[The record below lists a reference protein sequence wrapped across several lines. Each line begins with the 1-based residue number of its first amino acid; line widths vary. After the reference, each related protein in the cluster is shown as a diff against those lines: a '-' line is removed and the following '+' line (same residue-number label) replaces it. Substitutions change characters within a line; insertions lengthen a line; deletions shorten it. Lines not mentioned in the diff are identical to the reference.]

1 MKRQHVLGVIALFL
15 LLAIDQGS
23 KYLAVHFLQGHPDV
37 ILIPGVFQLEYLENR
52 GAAFG
57 ILQNQRV
64 LLLIV
69 TLIIFGGLCYFY
81 CKMGSG
87 RKWRPLQSA
96 IVLIAAGAIGNFIDR
111 MMWHYVVD
119 FLYIKA
125 INFPVFNVADCY
137 VCVAAVLLIYC
148 LLIRKKEED
157 YLWKKKN

>member
-23 KYLAVHFLQGHPDV
+23 KYLAV

-96 IVLIAAGAIGNFIDR
+96 IVLIAAGAIGNMIDR
-111 MMWHYVVD
+111 FARGYVVD
-119 FLYIKA
+119 FFYFSLIH
-125 INFPVFNVADCY
+125 FPVFNVADCY
-137 VCVAAVLLIYC
+137 VVVGAVIALL
-148 LLIRKKEED
+148 LLLFYYKEED
-157 YLWKKKN
+157 FAR

>member
-23 KYLAVHFLQGHPDV
+23 KYLAVNFLQGHPDV
-37 ILIPGVFQLEYLENR
+37 MLIPGVFQLEYLENR

-96 IVLIAAGAIGNFIDR
+96 IVLIAAGAIGNMIDR
-111 MMWHYVVD
+111 FARGYVID
-119 FLYIKA
+119 F
-125 INFPVFNVADCY
+125 FPLNIHLD
-137 VCVAAVLLIYC
+137 
-148 LLIRKKEED
+148 K
-157 YLWKKKN
+157 

>member
-1 MKRQHVLGVIALFL
+1 MLYLFPEC
-15 LLAIDQGS
+15 
-23 KYLAVHFLQGHPDV
+23 F
-37 ILIPGVFQLEYLENR
+37 ENR

-96 IVLIAAGAIGNFIDR
+96 IVLIAAGAIGNMIDR
-111 MMWHYVVD
+111 FARGYVVD
-119 FLYIKA
+119 FFYFSLIH
-125 INFPVFNVADCY
+125 FPVFNVADCY
-137 VCVAAVLLIYC
+137 VVVGAVIALL
-148 LLIRKKEED
+148 LLLFYYKEED
-157 YLWKKKN
+157 FAR

>member
-37 ILIPGVFQLEYLENR
+37 MLIPGVFQLEYLENR

-64 LLLIV
+64 LLL
-69 TLIIFGGLCYFY
+69 
-81 CKMGSG
+81 GSG

-96 IVLIAAGAIGNFIDR
+96 IVLIAAGAIGNMIDR
-111 MMWHYVVD
+111 FARGYVVD
-119 FLYIKA
+119 FFYFSLIH
-125 INFPVFNVADCY
+125 FPVFNVADCY
-137 VCVAAVLLIYC
+137 VVVGAVIALL
-148 LLIRKKEED
+148 LLLFYYKEED
-157 YLWKKKN
+157 FAR

>member
-87 RKWRPLQSA
+87 DRCRVPL
-96 IVLIAAGAIGNFIDR
+96 F
-111 MMWHYVVD
+111 
-119 FLYIKA
+119 
-125 INFPVFNVADCY
+125 
-137 VCVAAVLLIYC
+137 
-148 LLIRKKEED
+148 
-157 YLWKKKN
+157 

>member
-96 IVLIAAGAIGNFIDR
+96 IVLIAAGAVSYTHLQLHMFAYFRFRLGNLR
-111 MMWHYVVD
+111 KRWMS
-119 FLYIKA
+119 LK
-125 INFPVFNVADCY
+125 
-137 VCVAAVLLIYC
+137 IYM
-148 LLIRKKEED
+148 K
-157 YLWKKKN
+157 Y

>member
-69 TLIIFGGLCYFY
+69 TLIIFGGVLFL
-81 CKMGSG
+81 
-87 RKWRPLQSA
+87 LQDGQWQEMET
-96 IVLIAAGAIGNFIDR
+96 AAECHCFDRSWGN
-111 MMWHYVVD
+111 W
-119 FLYIKA
+119 
-125 INFPVFNVADCY
+125 
-137 VCVAAVLLIYC
+137 
-148 LLIRKKEED
+148 
-157 YLWKKKN
+157 